1 MTKIKR
7 GATTVLLG
15 ALAVAGSTLGIA
27 GSAAATVPQAT
38 PPTAPFTDHA
48 VFLQTDNPDG
58 NQIVAYDQASNGT
71 LSPAGTY
78 DTGGDG
84 AVAAGSV
91 VDPLA
96 SQGSLALAD
105 GGRILVAVN
114 AGSDTVSVFRVSG
127 DQLALWQIVPSGG
140 QFPTSITV
148 HRGLVYVLD
157 AGGAGAVQGYA
168 VIADTLRP
176 LPGSNRSLGLAN
188 TDPPN
193 YLESPGQVGF
203 SPDGSEV
210 IVTTKQSGND
220 IDVFSVG
227 FAGLLSLHPVKN
239 PSATPVPFSFTFDQA
254 GHLVVTEA
262 GTSALSVYTLNPG
275 DTVSALGSVSDGETA
290 LCWVTEDKGFF
301 YGSNAGSATVS
312 SFQVSTGGTP
322 VLLGVAAS
330 TEAGTTDSAAT
341 PNGRFL
347 YVENGGAGTLD
358 EFHVK
363 ADGTLFEIGTVTGL
377 TSPMEGIA
385 AS

>member
-7 GATTVLLG
+7 GATTALLG

-58 NQIVAYDQASNGT
+58 NQILAYDQASNGT

-140 QFPTSITV
+140 QFPTSIAV
-148 HRGLVYVLD
+148 HRGLVYVLERRRSGVGPGLRRD
-157 AGGAGAVQGYA
+157 RWHPTTAARLEPLARPGQHRPAELPRVTGSGGLHPRR
-168 VIADTLRP
+168 LRGHRDDQEAAAATSTSSP
-176 LPGSNRSLGLAN
+176 SASPGS
-188 TDPPN
+188 
-193 YLESPGQVGF
+193 
-203 SPDGSEV
+203 
-210 IVTTKQSGND
+210 
-220 IDVFSVG
+220 
-227 FAGLLSLHPVKN
+227 
-239 PSATPVPFSFTFDQA
+239 
-254 GHLVVTEA
+254 
-262 GTSALSVYTLNPG
+262 
-275 DTVSALGSVSDGETA
+275 
-290 LCWVTEDKGFF
+290 
-301 YGSNAGSATVS
+301 
-312 SFQVSTGGTP
+312 
-322 VLLGVAAS
+322 
-330 TEAGTTDSAAT
+330 
-341 PNGRFL
+341 
-347 YVENGGAGTLD
+347 
-358 EFHVK
+358 
-363 ADGTLFEIGTVTGL
+363 
-377 TSPMEGIA
+377 
-385 AS
+385 